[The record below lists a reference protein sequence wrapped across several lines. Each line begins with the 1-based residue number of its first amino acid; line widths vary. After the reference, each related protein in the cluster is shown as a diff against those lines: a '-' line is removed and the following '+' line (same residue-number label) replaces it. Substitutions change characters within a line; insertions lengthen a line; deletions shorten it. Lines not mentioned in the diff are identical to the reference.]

1 MSGRRDTVTQNCGW
15 NSVGCF
21 ELPATEPEEID
32 SEGDIPSLNLEMKQ
46 LQTLLQLLEEEVLV
60 LRAKL
65 QDSEE
70 EVNQLKQELSEARGK
85 LVELWQQNCK
95 QLLNHDEAMMS
106 KETDI
111 QRLREQLQEREWQ
124 LARQKLSKLAAT
136 AHSDR
141 ESKGGL
147 SNLTATESPY
157 QPGKDFCDTV
167 KAETSPLLQQGIV
180 KKDTGSLYITTL
192 SQRS

>member
-1 MSGRRDTVTQNCGW
+1 
-15 NSVGCF
+15 
-21 ELPATEPEEID
+21 
-32 SEGDIPSLNLEMKQ
+32 MKQ

-70 EVNQLKQELSEARGK
+70 EVNQLKQEFSEARGK

-95 QLLNHDEAMMS
+95 QLLNHDEAMTS
-106 KETDI
+106 KETEI

-136 AHSDR
+136 THSDR

-147 SNLTATESPY
+147 SNLT
-157 QPGKDFCDTV
+157 FCDTV

-180 KKDTGSLYITTL
+180 VIEKDTESSAVVRDSSGKDNRSILLTTLYIKMYIA
-192 SQRS
+192 SWIIC